1 MCWWWWWWW
10 WRCDGINAD
19 YPYFP
24 SGCFS
29 GPPTHNN
36 MNNKSCSERVV
47 FVSAMM
53 MFGSVFSF
61 EQYLVCYL
69 SSLIFVAVVF
79 VVLLHSL
86 VRRIC
91 PIDGAPH
98 LPPHPPPSPL
108 TSPAT
113 AAAASPADFSLPP
126 PPFAPQQIYQAHLI
140 SITQPSTSKHRCDS
154 LSLTFSHLLLLLLGT
169 LGRFSPLRDQSA
181 AATDNNACPD

>member
-1 MCWWWWWWW
+1 MSGGIGMWRISPTVFIIILAMCWWWWW

-19 YPYFP
+19 YPYFLR
-24 SGCFS
+24 GCFS

-47 FVSAMM
+47 FVSAMMMMM

-113 AAAASPADFSLPP
+113 AAASPADFSLPP
-126 PPFAPQQIYQAHLI
+126 PPLCPPADLPSAPYLH
-140 SITQPSTSKHRCDS
+140 H
-154 LSLTFSHLLLLLLGT
+154 
-169 LGRFSPLRDQSA
+169 SA
-181 AATDNNACPD
+181 FYF